1 MNGARGSIRLRLLM
15 FAALVTLTALAVAG
29 AGLVLLFGR
38 HIDRRIEQELDL
50 YITQI
55 AGNLSVDAS
64 NKIAIEDEPSHP
76 SFAEPYAGRYWQVT
90 DESNG
95 ERLRSRSLW
104 DFELKLPPPA
114 ATGESTTSTIAGP
127 EGQTLLLRD
136 RRLVLVRRGT
146 DHPVR
151 ISVAESEEAARK
163 LQIGFAR
170 DLLPGLAI
178 LASVLLAGA
187 WLQVRGGLRPFTK
200 VRDGVENIRTGR
212 ARRLDTNVPREIEP
226 LVSEVNTLLDGQ
238 EKLIARS
245 QDRAADLA
253 HGLRTP
259 LAALMADGER
269 LRETGQ
275 KEIGTEIVE
284 LSGRMRRT
292 VERELARARAR
303 HGRSGAAASVS
314 EVANAIGRTLVRTRD
329 DLRVLVEGE
338 GIKIAM
344 EADDLYDV
352 LGNLMENAARAARS
366 TVRVSVR
373 SENGFTQIS
382 VEDDGPPVDPQKI
395 AGLVERGRRQ
405 DEAGGAGLGLAIVSD
420 VLAEYAA
427 EPEFFVSELD
437 GLGVRVCLMTSGSP
451 ISESSNWA

>member
-1 MNGARGSIRLRLLM
+1 MNGARSSIRLRLLM

-29 AGLVLLFGR
+29 TGLVLLFGR

-50 YITQI
+50 YVTQI
-55 AGNLSVDAS
+55 AGNLSVNAAGR
-64 NKIAIEDEPSHP
+64 IVLEDEPSNP

-90 DESNG
+90 DETDG
-95 ERLRSRSLW
+95 TRLRSRSLW
-104 DFELKLPPPA
+104 DFELTFPPPA
-114 ATGESTTSTIAGP
+114 AIGESTTSFVAGP

-151 ISVAESEEAARK
+151 ISVAESEEAARQ

-178 LASVLLAGA
+178 LAAVLLAGA
-187 WLQVRGGLRPFTK
+187 CLQVRGGLRPFAK

-212 ARRLDTNVPREIEP
+212 LKRLDTNVPREIEP
-226 LVSEVNTLLDGQ
+226 LVSEVNTLLEQQ
-238 EKLIARS
+238 EKLITRS

-303 HGRSGAAASVS
+303 HGRIGATASVA
-314 EVANAIGRTLVRTRD
+314 EIANAIGRALARTRGD
-329 DLRVLVEGE
+329 DLRVIVEDE
-338 GIKIAM
+338 GIRIAM

-352 LGNLMENAARAARS
+352 LGNLMENAARVARGE
-366 TVRVSVR
+366 VRVSVR
-373 SENGFTQIS
+373 SKDNLAEIS
-382 VEDDGPPVDPQKI
+382 VEDDGPPVDPQQI
-395 AGLVERGRRQ
+395 AGLIERGRRQ

-420 VLAEYAA
+420 VLAEYSA
-427 EPEFFVSELD
+427 EPEFFVSQLG
-437 GLGVRVCLMTSGSP
+437 GLGVQFHVRLR
-451 ISESSNWA
+451 

>member
-29 AGLVLLFGR
+29 TGLVLLFGR

-55 AGNLSVDAS
+55 AGSLSINAS
-64 NKIAIEDEPSHP
+64 DKIALEDEPSHP
-76 SFAEPYAGRYWQVT
+76 SFAEPYGGRYWQVT
-90 DESNG
+90 DESDG
-95 ERLRSRSLW
+95 TRLRSRSLW
-104 DFELKLPPPA
+104 DFELALPPPA

-146 DHPVR
+146 DHPIR
-151 ISVAESEEAARK
+151 ISAAESKAAARQ

-187 WLQVRGGLRPFTK
+187 WLQVRGGLRPFAK
-200 VRDGVENIRTGR
+200 VRDGVESIRTGR
-212 ARRLDTNVPREIEP
+212 TKRLDTNVPPEIEP
-226 LVSEVNTLLDGQ
+226 LVAEVNTLLDGQ
-238 EKLIARS
+238 DRLIARS

-269 LRETGQ
+269 LRESGQ
-275 KEIGTEIVE
+275 KEIGSEIVE

-292 VERELARARAR
+292 VERELTRARAR
-303 HGRSGAAASVS
+303 HGRSGASASVA
-314 EVANAIGRTLVRTRD
+314 EIANAIGRTLVRTRD
-329 DLRVLVEGE
+329 DDLRVIVEDDGPT
-338 GIKIAM
+338 IAM

-352 LGNLMENAARAARS
+352 LGNLMENAARAAKG
-366 TVRVSVR
+366 TVRVSAR
-373 SENGFTQIS
+373 AHDGFAEIS
-382 VEDDGPPVDPQKI
+382 VEDDGAPVDPQKI

-420 VLAEYAA
+420 VLAEYSA
-427 EPEFFVSELD
+427 EPEFFVSELG
-437 GLGVRVCLMTSGSP
+437 GLGVRFRVRG
-451 ISESSNWA
+451 